1 MSESNVKLEP
11 IKNESD
17 QSDQSD
23 QSDFITKIKDLMINE
38 IILEDVFYIYK
49 DHKLDVVALN
59 NLSVKF
65 KTGEISVIMGPSGS
79 GKSTLLNVVGGL
91 LTPSSGRINLN
102 HISIGDLSI
111 NQLRHY
117 RKEKIGII
125 FQSKNLLPYLT
136 VKKNISFAL
145 DIAKYSREEK
155 KLKLK
160 ALIEKFNLEDLKD
173 HKPDELS
180 GGQQQKASLAVALAN
195 DPQIILADEPTGDL
209 DTGSRNKIIEIFT
222 QLRNEDP
229 NRIIIVVSHD
239 PVFLKIADNAFFIED
254 GAISST
260 LEIGRE
266 QESIGGGFQRIL
278 QSETQPTKIHPD
290 TVLLKSSQF
299 GELKEDIENI
309 LTKLQKIENINK
321 I

>member
-1 MSESNVKLEP
+1 MNEASTTIETPNIESE
-11 IKNESD
+11 
-17 QSDQSD
+17 
-23 QSDFITKIKDLMINE
+23 QSDFIKKIKDLLINE
-38 IILEDVFYIYK
+38 ISLEDIFYIYK

-91 LTPSSGRINLN
+91 LTPSSGRISLN
-102 HISIGDLSI
+102 HIPIGDLSI

-117 RKEKIGII
+117 RKEKIGFI
-125 FQSKNLLPYLT
+125 FQSKNLMPYLT

-145 DIAKYSREEK
+145 DIAKYSLKEK
-155 KLKLK
+155 KIKLQ
-160 ALIEKFNLEDLKD
+160 ALIDKFELESLKD

-180 GGQQQKASLAVALAN
+180 GGQQQKVSLAVALAN

-209 DTGSRNKIIEIFT
+209 DTGSRNKIIELFT
-222 QLRNEDP
+222 QLKDEDP

-260 LEIGRE
+260 LEIGSE
-266 QESIGGGFQRIL
+266 QETLGGGFQRIV
-278 QSETQPTKIHPD
+278 QSENQPTQVDPD
-290 TVLLKSSQF
+290 SILLKSTQF

-309 LTKLQKIENINK
+309 LTKLKKIENINK

>member
-125 FQSKNLLPYLT
+125 LEGGYSD
-136 VKKNISFAL
+136 
-145 DIAKYSREEK
+145 DIGKCVANV
-155 KLKLK
+155 LK
-160 ALIEKFNLEDLKD
+160 
-173 HKPDELS
+173 
-180 GGQQQKASLAVALAN
+180 
-195 DPQIILADEPTGDL
+195 
-209 DTGSRNKIIEIFT
+209 
-222 QLRNEDP
+222 
-229 NRIIIVVSHD
+229 
-239 PVFLKIADNAFFIED
+239 
-254 GAISST
+254 
-260 LEIGRE
+260 
-266 QESIGGGFQRIL
+266 GF
-278 QSETQPTKIHPD
+278 
-290 TVLLKSSQF
+290 
-299 GELKEDIENI
+299 
-309 LTKLQKIENINK
+309 
-321 I
+321 